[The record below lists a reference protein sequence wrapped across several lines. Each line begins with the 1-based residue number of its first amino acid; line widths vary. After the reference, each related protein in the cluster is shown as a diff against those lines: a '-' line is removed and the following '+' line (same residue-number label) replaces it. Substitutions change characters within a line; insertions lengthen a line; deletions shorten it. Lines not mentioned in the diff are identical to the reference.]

1 MTTTTAPA
9 TPSTGL
15 GASVRRTT
23 ALTRANVTLLL
34 RNRTTLIYALV
45 VPLAPLALLFAM
57 DGDQTAGGGATA
69 LANVTLM
76 AALFPVFYNILSQ
89 MVTRR
94 DELVLKRLRTGETR
108 DAEIIASLAIPG
120 LAVMLAITVLSL
132 PVAMAA
138 GEPFPANLPLYLVG
152 ALIVG
157 VTFAALALWT
167 AAWTR
172 NAEAAQMTSLPVI
185 ALAVAGGLA
194 PAMPERIGEV
204 LAYTPGGAM
213 AELVQ
218 LFWYGLD
225 GETTVSVVD
234 GMAAAVSPIAVLVA
248 WAVVACALAARSMRW
263 EPRA

>member
-1 MTTTTAPA
+1 MTTATTAPA
-9 TPSTGL
+9 APSTGL
-15 GASVRRTT
+15 GASVRRTA

-57 DGDQTAGGGATA
+57 DGQNAGGGATA

-225 GETTVSVVD
+225 DDTAVSVAD
-234 GMAAAVSPIAVLVA
+234 AMAAAVSPIAVLVA